1 MLILYRHF
9 LSFFVCSVLFFWLC
23 VFFFFFFVF
32 FFLNQDRDI
41 KFEAQ
46 LVTACPIQGLICL
59 EFGFVGLWFLP
70 LVF

>member
-1 MLILYRHF
+1 MSLLILQTLVFGF
-9 LSFFVCSVLFFWLC
+9 LVLGVFAFF
-23 VFFFFFFVF
+23 F